1 MLDFIAPFLLVICI
15 CMSTLL
21 VINFLLRKLIVR
33 SIKENVF
40 NGEIIIRVSQL
51 LLYVYSVCQVIERLC
66 QGGYQVQRTLLNIRL
81 KISQKLS

>member
-1 MLDFIAPFLLVICI
+1 LLDFIAPFLLVICI